1 MNYMMSEL
9 QGIERD
15 QIEKLHRAGIEDTDG
30 MLRLWADVP
39 KRKALVE
46 KTGMTLG
53 RLAELEAMARLA
65 RVKNVGPKYVGVLLA
80 AGIDGPQRLFD
91 HTPEALVKRLLEVAV
106 EKNLTSRVPTLE
118 QVRPWYPEPNPVIAT
133 VK

>member
-1 MNYMMSEL
+1 MNYRVSEL
-9 QGIERD
+9 QGIEPAE
-15 QIEKLHRAGIEDTDG
+15 IETLRKAGIEDTDG
-30 MLRLWADVP
+30 MLRVWADAP

-46 KTGMTLG
+46 KTDLSLG
-53 RLAELEAMARLA
+53 RLTELEAMSRLA

-118 QVRPWYPEPNPVIAT
+118 QIRPWYPEPNPVIAT

>member
-9 QGIERD
+9 QGIEPD
-15 QIEKLHRAGIEDTDG
+15 QIEKLRKAGIVDTDG

-39 KRKALVE
+39 KRKELAE

-53 RLAELEAMARLA
+53 RLAELEAMSRLA
-65 RVKNVGPKYVGVLLA
+65 RVKNVGPKYVGMLLA
-80 AGIDGPQRLFD
+80 AGIDGPQQLFD

>member
-1 MNYMMSEL
+1 MNYMMREL
-9 QGIERD
+9 QGIEPD
-15 QIEKLHRAGIEDTDG
+15 QIERLHSAGIEDTDG

-53 RLAELEAMARLA
+53 RLAELEAMSRLA

>member
-1 MNYMMSEL
+1 MPIYTYRCGACSTEF
-9 QGIERD
+9 D
-15 QIEKLHRAGIEDTDG
+15 
-30 MLRLWADVP
+30 RL
-39 KRKALVE
+39 
-46 KTGMTLG
+46 
-53 RLAELEAMARLA
+53 
-65 RVKNVGPKYVGVLLA
+65 
-80 AGIDGPQRLFD
+80 GIDGPQQLFD

>member
-1 MNYMMSEL
+1 MNYLMNEL
-9 QGIERD
+9 QGIEPD
-15 QIEKLHRAGIEDTDG
+15 QIEKLRKAGIEDTDG
-30 MLRLWADVP
+30 MLRFWADVP
-39 KRKALVE
+39 KRKALAE
-46 KTGMTLG
+46 KTGMTMG
-53 RLAELEAMARLA
+53 RLAELEAMSRLA

-80 AGIDGPQRLFD
+80 AGIDGPKRLFD